1 MNAPIKTPIATSFH
15 HRYGPWAVV
24 TGASD
29 GIGREMARAI
39 AKQGVNVVLVARRED
54 RLNALAEDIAA
65 NHAVG
70 TKVIAADLSGA
81 AGIAHVLDG
90 IVHLDVGLLAA
101 CAGYGTSGPFLQT
114 DAAAELDMLDVN
126 CRAVLALT
134 KPLAARMAERRR
146 GGIILMSSIVAF
158 QGVARAANYAATKA
172 YVQVLAEGLREEL
185 RPFGVDVLAV
195 APGPVETGFG
205 ERADMQLGNAENP
218 RTVAIQSLKALGRR
232 TTVRPGF
239 LAKALEAALSPL
251 PRFARVKIMARVM
264 GGMTKHQN
272 GKSR

>member
-1 MNAPIKTPIATSFH
+1 MNAPIKTPIAASFH
-15 HRYGPWAVV
+15 HRYGPWAIV

-39 AKQGVNVVLVARRED
+39 AKQGVNVVLVARRQE
-54 RLNALAEDIAA
+54 RLNALATEITQ
-65 NHAVG
+65 NHAVE
-70 TKVIAADLSGA
+70 TRVIAADLAGMA
-81 AGIAHVLDG
+81 AVAHVLDG
-90 IVHLDVGLLAA
+90 TKDLDIGLLAA
-101 CAGYGTSGPFLQT
+101 CAGYGTSGPFLET
-114 DAAAELDMLDVN
+114 DGAAELDMLDVN

-134 KPLAARMAERRR
+134 KPLAARLAERRR

-185 RPFGVDVLAV
+185 RPFGVDVLAS
-195 APGPVETGFG
+195 APGPVESGFA
-205 ERADMQLGNAENP
+205 ERADMQLGNAESP
-218 RTVAIQSLKALGRR
+218 RTVAVQSLKALGRR

-251 PRFARVKIMARVM
+251 PRFARVKIMALVM